1 VRIAA
6 EDPDSPS
13 ARLLLAELSAALQA
27 LTGDSGRSSFDP
39 DDVRGPRAQFLV
51 AYDAGNIPVAC
62 GAVRPLDEDR
72 AEIKRM
78 YARPGSRAG
87 QLVLAALESYA
98 RSVGYSSAALSTRR
112 VNERALA
119 FYARHG
125 YRETPPFGAYV
136 TKPQSICL
144 GKPL

>member
-1 VRIAA
+1 MRIAA

-13 ARLLLAELSAALQA
+13 ARLLLAELSAVLQA

-51 AYDAGNIPVAC
+51 AYYANNVPVGC
-62 GAVRPLDEDR
+62 GAVRPLDAGS

-78 YARPGSRAG
+78 YARPGSGAG
-87 QLVLAALESYA
+87 HLVLAALESYA
-98 RSVGYSSAALSTRR
+98 RSVGYGAAALSTRR
-112 VNERALA
+112 VNARALA

-125 YRETPPFGAYV
+125 YRKVPPYGAYAA
-136 TKPQSICL
+136 KPQSVCL
-144 GKPL
+144 GKAL